1 MTEGCPGHKVCH
13 IAPATAG
20 EDTMLIPSPE
30 AMRTLLA
37 RYNELQL
44 RHSQDS
50 DYELQRSLEDVT
62 YTLCVSTGTRTVHDA
77 LLAADTILRRSAAE
91 EEAAS
96 GAPAHPGTG
105 PRVAGLRTTGERVRA
120 ARPAIPKPRAL

>member
-1 MTEGCPGHKVCH
+1 
-13 IAPATAG
+13 
-20 EDTMLIPSPE
+20 MLIPSPD

-96 GAPAHPGTG
+96 SAPAPPRTG
-105 PRVAGLRTTGERVRA
+105 PRTTGRSMAGPRA
-120 ARPAIPKPRAL
+120 TGARPAIPKPRAL

>member
-1 MTEGCPGHKVCH
+1 M
-13 IAPATAG
+13 
-20 EDTMLIPSPE
+20 MLIPSPD

-50 DYELQRSLEDVT
+50 DHELQRSLEDVT

-91 EEAAS
+91 EEAAA
-96 GAPAHPGTG
+96 GAPVQPAT
-105 PRVAGLRTTGERVRA
+105 A
-120 ARPAIPKPRAL
+120 ARPVLPKPRSL

>member
-1 MTEGCPGHKVCH
+1 MSARFAGHKVSH
-13 IAPATAG
+13 IASATAG
-20 EDTMLIPSPE
+20 EDTMLTPSPDV
-30 AMRTLLA
+30 MRTLLA

-77 LLAADTILRRSAAE
+77 LLAADAILRKAASE
-91 EEAAS
+91 EEAAA
-96 GAPAHPGTG
+96 GIPVQRMTG
-105 PRVAGLRTTGERVRA
+105 
-120 ARPAIPKPRAL
+120 ARPAIPKPRTL